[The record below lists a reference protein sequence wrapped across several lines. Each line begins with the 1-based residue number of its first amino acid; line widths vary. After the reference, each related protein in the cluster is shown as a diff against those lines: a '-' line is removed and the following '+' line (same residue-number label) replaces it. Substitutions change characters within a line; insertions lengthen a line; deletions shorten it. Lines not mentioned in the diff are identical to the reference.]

1 MKKKILTLEDLYSFY
16 STKKRSMTFSAEK
29 QGYQIGVMVPATFEA
44 EQSDSETMMFANV
57 KAFHCGRN
65 RNGSSVT
72 MEAAEAALSAMDYKP
87 VLAYIVANDDGEEDF
102 SKHDY
107 MVDDEGNITYLE
119 KQVGSIMAGTSYIEH
134 DDENDRDYVFCKVA
148 IPRGYTH
155 AADIIE
161 RRGGTDVSVELLI
174 NECSYNAKEKYLELS
189 DIEVAGVTLLGADYE
204 PGMSGAKLQLKDF
217 AVQQPSTVLFSAEQT
232 ERLINALENIS
243 ESLNIENYGKEDE
256 TMDEETKVTELEE
269 EATEQVEEE
278 SVEETEMTEETATV
292 ETEEEIEETPSEE
305 FEVITR
311 EFEVD
316 GQQFSVKFALSHE
329 DIRTALYSLI
339 SMAGWE
345 AEDNDW
351 YGINSVYDDHFIAR
365 GFFTDQIWGQDYT
378 VDGDNVNFS
387 GDRYRLHAEYL
398 TDAELESL
406 NDMRSNY
413 SAISEKLAN
422 YEQAELNAQRDEIL
436 NSEKYAEYVDTEEFK
451 KLREHKED
459 YSLEDLRTQCELAF
473 AAQFDGKPIK
483 QNFAEEKNQSPK
495 TFMFGR
501 HEKEENSFLAG
512 LHKIVT
518 NKK

>member
-44 EQSDSETMMFANV
+44 DESSSETMMFANI

-72 MEAAEAALSAMDYKP
+72 MEAAEAALPDMDYKP
-87 VLAYIVANDDGEEDF
+87 VLAHIVSNDEGEEDF
-102 SKHDY
+102 SAHDY
-107 MVDDEGNITYLE
+107 TVDEEGNFVYLE
-119 KQVGSIMAGTSYIEH
+119 SQVGTIMAGTSYIEH
-134 DDENDRDYVFCKVA
+134 DDEKDRDYVFCKVA
-148 IPRGYTH
+148 IPKGYSHTS
-155 AADIIE
+155 DIIE

-189 DIEVAGVTLLGADYE
+189 DIEVAGITLLGADYE

-217 AVQQPSTVLFSAEQT
+217 AAQETSTALFSAEQT
-232 ERLINALENIS
+232 ERLINALENLT

-256 TMDEETKVTELEE
+256 TMDEERTITESEEEVTEEVTTETEE
-269 EATEQVEEE
+269 E
-278 SVEETEMTEETATV
+278 TV

-311 EFEVD
+311 DFEID
-316 GQQFSVKFALSHE
+316 GHPFSVSFSLSHE
-329 DIRTALYSLI
+329 DIRTGLYNLI

-345 AEDNDW
+345 SEDNDW
-351 YGINSVYDDHFIAR
+351 YGISAVYDDHFIAR
-365 GFFTDQIWGQDYT
+365 GFFTDQIWGQNYA
-378 VDGDNVNFS
+378 VDGDNIDFS

-398 TDAELESL
+398 TDSELESL
-406 NDMRSNY
+406 NEMRSNY

-422 YEQAELNAQRDEIL
+422 YELAELNAQRDEIL
-436 NSEKYAEYVDTEEFK
+436 NSEKYANYVNTEEFK
-451 KLREHKED
+451 QLREHKED

-473 AAQFDGKPIK
+473 AAQFDGKPAT
-483 QNFAEEKNQSPK
+483 QNFSAEQKQPR
-495 TFMFGR
+495 TFMFGLQ
-501 HEKEENSFLAG
+501 EKTGNSFLDG